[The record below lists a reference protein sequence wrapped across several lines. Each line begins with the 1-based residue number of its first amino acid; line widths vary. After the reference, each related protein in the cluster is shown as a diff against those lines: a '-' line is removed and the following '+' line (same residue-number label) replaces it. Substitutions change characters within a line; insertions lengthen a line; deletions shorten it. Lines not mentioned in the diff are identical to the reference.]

1 MKLNVI
7 ILSLFTTIGLFSS
20 CVDVLDIAPDG
31 SLTMEEIV
39 ADPNKVGA
47 LLNSCYNNVPLKGY
61 TSHHFETLLVAA
73 SDDGWSSDDG
83 QNTRIAKIYNGV
95 GNASSHPVRD
105 MSGESSSNNGLNHGI
120 KYTYAINSWKLLIMQ
135 LLIVNKN
142 ANVIEQKHVCCALSS
157 IQN

>member
-61 TSHHFETLLVAA
+61 TC
-73 SDDGWSSDDG
+73 
-83 QNTRIAKIYNGV
+83 
-95 GNASSHPVRD
+95 
-105 MSGESSSNNGLNHGI
+105 
-120 KYTYAINSWKLLIMQ
+120 LIQ
-135 LLIVNKN
+135 YY
-142 ANVIEQKHVCCALSS
+142 SF
-157 IQN
+157 